1 MQPSIHFAHAN
12 GFPGACYAQFTGA
25 LGAHCALVVEPMLAH
40 DPRYPVS
47 DGWPHLA
54 AQLADSI
61 RRQHNSPVIGLGHS
75 LGGYLNVLA
84 AARWPELF
92 DGLILLDAPLTSRF
106 QGNAMQ
112 FVKRMGLI
120 DRFMPSGS
128 ARSRRRDFESAEQ
141 ALAHFGQRPLF
152 EHFTDACLR
161 DYVQHGLRPHGKGLT
176 LAFDADIETQIYR
189 TFPHRLSEAAGRL
202 RCPAVMIAGTHSSVI
217 AQTGLRA
224 TARHMAVVSIDGGH
238 LFPFEHPQAA
248 AAAVVQVCGDLVAR
262 RSAVKL

>member
-40 DPRYPVS
+40 DPRYLVT

-92 DGLILLDAPLTSRF
+92 QGVILLDAPLTSRF
-106 QGNAMQ
+106 QGSAMQ

-120 DRFMPSGS
+120 DRLMPSGS
-128 ARSRRRDFESAEQ
+128 ARSRRRDFDSAEQ
-141 ALAHFGQRPLF
+141 AIEHFRQRPLF
-152 EHFTDACLR
+152 QHFTDACLR
-161 DYVQHGLRPHGKGLT
+161 DYVRHGLRPHGKGLT
-176 LAFDADIETQIYR
+176 LTFDADIETQIYR

-202 RCPAVMIAGTHSSVI
+202 RCPAIMIAGTQSSVI
-217 AQTGLRA
+217 GQTGLRA
-224 TARHMAVVSIDGGH
+224 TRRHMPVMKIEGGH
-238 LFPFEHPQAA
+238 LFPFEHPRAA
-248 AAAVVQVCGDLVAR
+248 ATAVLRACEALLTNLD
-262 RSAVKL
+262 AVPL

>member
-1 MQPSIHFAHAN
+1 MRPSIHFAHAN

-25 LGAHCALVVEPMLAH
+25 LAAHCALVVEPMLAH
-40 DPRYPVS
+40 DPHYPVT

-61 RRQHNSPVIGLGHS
+61 RLQHNSPVIGLGHS
-75 LGGYLNVLA
+75 LGAYLCVLA

-92 DGLILLDAPLTSRF
+92 RAVILLDAPLTSRF

-141 ALAHFGQRPLF
+141 AFEHFRQRPLF
-152 EHFTDACLR
+152 RDFTEACLR
-161 DYVQHGLRPHGKGLT
+161 DYVHNGLRPHGKGFT

-202 RCPAVMIAGTHSSVI
+202 RCPAVMIAGTNSSVI
-217 AQTGLRA
+217 GQTGLRA
-224 TARHMAVVSIDGGH
+224 TRRHMEVVKIDGGH
-238 LFPFEHPQAA
+238 LFPFEDPSGA
-248 AAAVVQVCGDLVAR
+248 AAAVVRACEALFSHR
-262 RSAVKL
+262 T